1 MMQIDSFVVEI
12 AIVDRRSTLSGDD
25 VLNHLQLTDPV
36 IPRIKMDQQQHR

>member
-12 AIVDRRSTLSGDD
+12 AIVGRSTLSGDD
-25 VLNHLQLTDPV
+25 VLNHQQLTYPV